1 MENFVWP
8 FVGLIL
14 PLPLLVWFIAAH
26 LPIQY
31 VQSRTDALRVPFFDR
46 IEGMAHARKPMGT
59 KVRFFFLTLAWIA
72 LVGAGMRPFYY
83 DEALPTWHEARN
95 IMLTID
101 MSTSMAK
108 KDFDLRGKAI
118 SRIDIVKNVVRDFMT
133 KRVGDRL
140 GLVIFG
146 TTAHTLAPLSNDMKT
161 LDELFADVD
170 LGVAGEQTAIGDALA
185 LAVQDTAKIPEGK
198 KIIILLSDGYNNA
211 GVVTIP
217 QAIELAKKQKIAV
230 YTIGIGAATKKS
242 TGLLDSLLGG
252 NTYGWDEQTLNV
264 IAQETGGKYFRAQT
278 TDDLISVYK
287 KIDKLETTKIDSPL
301 ARPKREVFYY
311 PLFVALFCWM
321 LAGRGRRSK

>member
-8 FVGLIL
+8 FVGFIL
-14 PLPLLVWFIAAH
+14 PLPLLVWLVSGY
-26 LPIQY
+26 LPNKY
-31 VQSRTDALRVPFFDR
+31 VQNKTDALRVPFFGR
-46 IEGMAHARKPMGT
+46 IESLAHVRKPMGT
-59 KVRFFFLTLAWIA
+59 RIRFFLLTLAWIA

-83 DEALPTWHEARN
+83 DEVLPVWHEARN

-108 KDFDLRGKAI
+108 KDFDLKGRAI

-146 TTAHTLAPLSNDMKT
+146 TTAHTLAPLSQDMKT

-198 KIIILLSDGYNNA
+198 KIIILLSDGYSNA
-211 GVVTIP
+211 GVINIS
-217 QAIELAKKQKIAV
+217 QAIELAQKQKIAV
-230 YTIGIGAATKKS
+230 YTIGIGASSKKS
-242 TGLLDSLLGG
+242 GGLLDSFLGG
-252 NTYGWDEQTLNV
+252 NNYGWDEQTLSN
-264 IAQETGGKYFRAQT
+264 IAKETGGKYFRAMT

-287 KIDKLETTKIDSPL
+287 KIDQLETTKIDSPL
-301 ARPKREVFYY
+301 AKPKRELFYY
-311 PLFVALFCWM
+311 PLMVGLFCWM
-321 LAGRGRRSK
+321 LAGRRRRSK